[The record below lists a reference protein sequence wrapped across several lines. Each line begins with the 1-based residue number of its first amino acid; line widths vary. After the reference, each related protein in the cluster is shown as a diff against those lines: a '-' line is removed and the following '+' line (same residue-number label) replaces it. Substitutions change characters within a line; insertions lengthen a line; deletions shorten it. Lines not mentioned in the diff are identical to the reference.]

1 MSCHSLLAC
10 KFLLKDQLLTL
21 WGFPCV
27 LFVVFP
33 LLLLIFFLC
42 ILFLIVWLIC
52 VLAWFSLDLSCMG
65 LSVLP
70 GLNYFFSHIREV
82 FNYKLFKYFLSPFLF
97 SLLLLGPLIQMVV
110 HLTLSQRS
118 LKLSSVLFIP
128 FSLFCSA
135 VVISTLLSSLAL
147 ALRGSGLTPGRST
160 NTPLSTTWLRRK
172 RRRKERKKERKKLSY

>member
-1 MSCHSLLAC
+1 M
-10 KFLLKDQLLTL
+10 FLLGFILYGTL
-21 WGFPCV
+21 CF
-27 LFVVFP
+27 
-33 LLLLIFFLC
+33 
-42 ILFLIVWLIC
+42 
-52 VLAWFSLDLSCMG
+52 LDLID
-65 LSVLP
+65 
-70 GLNYFFSHIREV
+70 YFLSHISEV
-82 FNYKLFKYFLSPFLF
+82 FNYNLFKYFLSPFFFF